1 MFLSS
6 LSKAYMRSGRTL
18 ISNPTIKAVII
29 PSPKPIK
36 KCTEIM
42 AIRTVPTGMDI
53 VPPNMYWSINAI
65 DEKTTTTA
73 LKYHKIRKVEKK
85 DIATVIWLKD
95 VPFPFVEARP
105 PEDGMGWESVEQALN
120 EGYHVGLNNMIYMD
134 KVVITAVEGACA
146 GIGCAY
152 YLSSDIAVMAKSSFF
167 QIGFSK
173 IALIPDGG
181 SNWLLTKV
189 VGYQQAFR
197 MAAEAKRVSA
207 EECQSLG
214 MCSEVCEDG
223 SALET
228 AMELAKHYAELAPR
242 AVFKTKHLM
251 RDSFNKS
258 YEQNLKDE
266 AKTQEDMV
274 GRNDNI
280 EGVTAFVEKRK
291 PNFTGE

>member
-1 MFLSS
+1 MSEPKVLFEDH
-6 LSKAYMRSGRTL
+6 GD
-18 ISNPTIKAVII
+18 IAVIKLNR
-29 PSPKPIK
+29 PEKRNALDPETVMMFNEFSEKAKDPKFRAVI
-36 KCTEIM
+36 
-42 AIRTVPTGMDI
+42 VTGDDTAFCGGADI
-53 VPPNMYWSINAI
+53 
-65 DEKTTTTA
+65 TA
-73 LKYHKIRKVEKK
+73 
-85 DIATVIWLKD
+85 A
-95 VPFPFVEARP
+95 AS
-105 PEDGMGWESVEQALN
+105 EDGMGWKSVEQALN

-134 KVVITAVEGACA
+134 KVVIAAVEGACA

-242 AVFKTKHLM
+242 AIFKTKHLM

-266 AKTQEDMV
+266 AKMQEDMV
-274 GRNDNI
+274 GRKDNI